1 MGAFDMLIS
10 TLAVLVLSGAAAQDD
25 SAAAQ
30 SRPPITSSSPS
41 RAISARPP
49 TVTNG
54 PTRTVCGWE
63 RAMGSVIQQ
72 RVCRKVPLNSNQRE
86 RMSSDMMREMQ
97 GSRWGELPVPRSPG
111 GRPVN

>member
-1 MGAFDMLIS
+1 MLTL
-10 TLAVLVLSGAAAQDD
+10 TLAVLALSGAAAQEGG
-25 SAAAQ
+25 AE
-30 SRPPITSSSPS
+30 SRPPLASSSPS
-41 RAISARPP
+41 RAISARAP

-63 RAMGSVIQQ
+63 RAMGSTIQQ
-72 RVCRKVPLNSNQRE
+72 RVCRKAPVHSNQRE

-111 GRPVN
+111 GRPVG